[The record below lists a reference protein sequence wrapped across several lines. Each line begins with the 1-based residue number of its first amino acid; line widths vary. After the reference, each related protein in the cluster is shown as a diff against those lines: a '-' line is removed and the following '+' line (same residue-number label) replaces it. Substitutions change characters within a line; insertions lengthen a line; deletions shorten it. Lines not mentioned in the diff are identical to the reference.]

1 LGQFTFGTKYR
12 DRGADPVLVLA
23 QRSQLLLITGGETY
37 VMTDAEELVT
47 LRAWPFPV
55 SVEPLA
61 SSGRIHQAML
71 DVMRG

>member
-1 LGQFTFGTKYR
+1 MLSSAAVTPRTRILVSLAKWAALTARGLFALWTVLG
-12 DRGADPVLVLA
+12 
-23 QRSQLLLITGGETY
+23 IGGY
-37 VMTDAEELVT
+37 AS
-47 LRAWPFPV
+47 PFPV